1 MRRLITSFALVAA
14 LLAAGCGS
22 SGGGGSATSPPAST
36 PAPAASTSG
45 GKAAGGV
52 TKVQMKNIQ
61 FDPQTVTVKKGST
74 VEWTNEDSVNHD
86 VTKVAGPGPK
96 FSSGSGNLASGD
108 SYQQTFRTAGTIKY
122 RCTIHPGMSGTI
134 VVK

>member
-1 MRRLITSFALVAA
+1 MRPLVVSFTFVLA

-22 SGGGGSATSPPAST
+22 SGGGSSATSP

-45 GKAAGGV
+45 GQTASGGV

-61 FDPQTVTVKKGST
+61 FDPQTITVKKGST

-86 VTKVAGPGPK
+86 VTKVAGPGAN
-96 FSSGSGNLASGD
+96 FSSGSGSLASGD
-108 SYQQTFRTAGTIKY
+108 SYQQTFKTAGTIKY
-122 RCTIHPGMSGTI
+122 RCTIHPGMSGKI